1 MLFSFIRENKNQVN
15 YAHKGFHELGMLK
28 QACRILLVLRFDS
41 MEFQWLKEWLYQ
53 IVLMNGN
60 FKQLIVVM
68 SKKENQ
74 LNLLIWH

>member
-15 YAHKGFHELGMLK
+15 YAHKGFHELGMPK

-41 MEFQWLKEWLYQ
+41 MESQWLKEWSYQ

-60 FKQLIVVM
+60 FKLIVVM
-68 SKKENQ
+68 SKNKNQ